1 MPDRPTGTVTFLF
14 TDIEG
19 STRLWEHQHDLMQAA
34 FQRHEAIL
42 REAIAAHGGYAY
54 KMIGDA
60 FQAAFQTAPDALQAA
75 LVAQRALV
83 AEPWGPI
90 GEVRVRMAVHTGTVE
105 ERGDD
110 YVGPLLNRVARL
122 LSTGHGG
129 QILLTATTRELVRD
143 QLPPGAQLRDLG
155 EHRLK
160 DLVRPEHVF
169 QVVAPDL
176 HADFPP
182 LKSLDTRP
190 NNLPVQATPLIG
202 REREVVAVRDLLLR
216 PGVRLVTLT
225 GPGGTGKTR
234 LGLQVAA
241 DVLDHFEHGVYFV
254 NLDPIGDPALVA
266 SAIAQPLAVRE
277 QGGKPLL
284 ESLKDYLRDKQ
295 LLLLLDNF
303 EQVTAAAPLVA
314 ALLAAAPRLAVLV
327 TSREVLHL
335 YGEHDV
341 AVPPLTLPDPR
352 HPLPLERLTQYEAV
366 RLFIE
371 RARAARSDFTITHE
385 NAPAVAEICYRLDG
399 LPLAIELAAARIRLL
414 PPQAMLQRLTSR
426 LRLLTGGARDLPP
439 RQQTLR
445 GAITWSYDL
454 LAADE
459 QALFRRLAVFVGGFA
474 LDAVEAVYNVS
485 GDLDVDV
492 LDAVDSLVG
501 KSLLRETAPAEDE
514 LRLGMLE
521 TIREYA
527 LERLNEGG
535 EADETRLWHA
545 AYFLQLAEQAEPHLA
560 GPQQIAWLNRLDL
573 EHDNLR
579 AALQWAIDRGDA
591 ATALRL
597 AGSLSRFWHSR
608 GYAGEGRQWL
618 AQALA
623 LPYAMDHVRERTKA
637 LAGAALLVTLLVVI
651 DRELAAARAL
661 AEQFIS
667 LAREVGDERGLA
679 QALTMLG
686 WIEAR
691 QGDPQAAQPYL
702 HEGLALA
709 RRINDPWLLAYI
721 LRNQG
726 LSALFRGEH
735 ATAKGFLEEAAAL
748 FRQTGDRLSLAQAL
762 MGWSVLAMGE
772 GDLARGEALL
782 EESIPVIREASA
794 RWYLGLYLNRLG
806 DFARLR
812 ENYERAE
819 GLYTEAV
826 AIWRDLGMQADT
838 AAALHNLGYAV
849 LSQGDVGRARSL
861 FAESLALHQAQDN
874 RAGIAEG
881 LAGLAAVAA
890 TEQQAEHAARLL
902 GAVEALR
909 EHLGGVLWPAERH
922 EWERYVLAT
931 RVQLEDATFEAAWAE
946 GHAMSL
952 EHAIAYALEETPAG

>member
-19 STRLWEHQHDLMQAA
+19 STTLWEHQHELMQAA
-34 FQRHEAIL
+34 FSRQEAIL
-42 REAIAAHGGYAY
+42 RAAIAAHGGYAY

-60 FQAAFQTAPDALQAA
+60 FQSAFQTASAA
-75 LVAQRALV
+75 LAASIEAQRAL
-83 AEPWGPI
+83 AREDWGEIGPI
-90 GEVRVRMAVHTGTVE
+90 RVRMALHTGTVE

-143 QLPPGAQLRDLG
+143 HLAPDVQLRDLQ

-176 HADFPP
+176 RADFPP
-182 LKSLDTRP
+182 LKSLDMRP
-190 NNLPVQATPLIG
+190 NNLPVQSTPLIG
-202 REREVVAVRDLLLR
+202 REREIDAVRELLLR

-241 DVLDHFEHGVYFV
+241 DLLDHFEHGVYFV

-266 SAIAQPLAVRE
+266 SAIAQPVAVRE
-277 QGGKPLL
+277 QGVKPLL
-284 ESLKDYLRDKQ
+284 ESLKDYLRDKR

-314 ALLAAAPRLAVLV
+314 DLLAAAPRLTVLI

-341 AVPPLTLPDPR
+341 AVLPLSLPDPR
-352 HPLPLERLTQYEAV
+352 HPLPLERLRQYEAV

-371 RARAARSDFTITHE
+371 RAQAARSDFAITNE

-399 LPLAIELAAARIRLL
+399 LPLAIELAAARTRLL
-414 PPQAMLQRLTSR
+414 TPQAILQRLTSR

-445 GAITWSYDL
+445 GAIAWSYDL
-454 LAADE
+454 LEADE
-459 QALFRRLAVFVGGFA
+459 QALFRRLAVFAGGFA
-474 LDAVEAVYNVS
+474 LDAVEAVCNVS

-492 LDAVDSLVG
+492 LDGVDSLAG
-501 KSLLRETAPAEDE
+501 KSLLREAAAAADE
-514 LRLGMLE
+514 PRFGMLE

-527 LERLNEGG
+527 LERLGESE
-535 EADETRLWHA
+535 EADTVGNRHA
-545 AYFLQLAEQAEPHLA
+545 AYFLQLAEEAEPQLA
-560 GPQQIAWLNRLDL
+560 GRQQIAWLNRLER

-579 AALQWAIDRGDA
+579 AALRWATEHSDA

-597 AGSLSRFWHSR
+597 SGSLSRFWQDRS
-608 GYAGEGRQWL
+608 YTSEGRQWL
-618 AQALA
+618 ERTLA
-623 LPYAMDHVRERTKA
+623 LPGAAAHARERMHA
-637 LAGAALLVTLLVVI
+637 LAGAARLAWF
-651 DRELAAARAL
+651 DRDLAPARTL
-661 AEQFIS
+661 AEQLIP
-667 LAREVGDERGLA
+667 LARELGAERGLA
-679 QALTMLG
+679 QGLTMLG
-686 WIEAR
+686 WLVDR
-691 QGDPQAAQPYL
+691 QGDPHAAQPL
-702 HEGLALA
+702 LDEGLALA
-709 RRINDPWLLAYI
+709 RRLNDPWLLAYI
-721 LRNQG
+721 LHSLG
-726 LSALFRGEH
+726 IGALFRGERT
-735 ATAKGFLEEAAAL
+735 TAKGLLEEAVAL
-748 FRQTGDRLSLAQAL
+748 FRQTGDRVSLAQAL
-762 MGWSVLAMGE
+762 VAWSALAMGE
-772 GDLARGEALL
+772 GELARGEMLL
-782 EESIPVIREASA
+782 EESIPVIREAST
-794 RWYLGLYLNRLG
+794 RWYVGLYLNRLG

-812 ENYERAE
+812 GRHERAE

-826 AIWRDLGMQADT
+826 AIWRELGMQADT

-849 LSQGDVGRARSL
+849 LSQGDIARARSL
-861 FAESLALHQAQDN
+861 FAESLALQQAQDN

-890 TEQQAEHAARLL
+890 GEQRAEHAARLI
-902 GAVEALR
+902 GVVEAIR
-909 EHLGGVLWPAERH
+909 EHLGGALWPAEQH
-922 EWERYVLAT
+922 EWERLVPTTRAQLA
-931 RVQLEDATFEAAWAE
+931 DATFEAARAE
-946 GHAMSL
+946 GRAMTL
-952 EHAIAYALEETPAG
+952 EQAIAYALEDTLSG